1 MDMNLYAL
9 EVMARQQIAE
19 RHAGAALYELARAA
33 TTPRRPLRI
42 AVGLA
47 LIRLGTW
54 ALGSTHRRLAT
65 SS

>member
-9 EVMARQQIAE
+9 EVMVHQQIAE
-19 RHAGAALYELARAA
+19 RHAGAVSYELARAA
-33 TTPRRPLRI
+33 TTPRRPLRV

-54 ALGSTHRRLAT
+54 TLGSTHRRLVT

>member
-1 MDMNLYAL
+1 MDMNGYAL
-9 EVMARQQIAE
+9 ELMVRQQIAE
-19 RHAGAALYELARAA
+19 RHAGAASYEMARAA

-54 ALGSTHRRLAT
+54 TLGRTHRRLAT

>member
-9 EVMARQQIAE
+9 ELMAHQQIAE
-19 RHAGAALYELARAA
+19 RHAGAALYELARAG

-54 ALGSTHRRLAT
+54 TLGRTHRRLAT